1 MKVSCSA
8 RNFLFFHLWV
18 LLVSHGEI
26 GAGASGAVP
35 EALGDGP
42 EDVSEMVRHVVP
54 HTVPRP
60 VAGLFRRAGV
70 APELLGDALFHD
82 AAHLAAGGV
91 VLDADGQV
99 AEAFA
104 VEEGEPLLRE
114 GRGLVLDVLFLG
126 VEGDGVV
133 FHVRFVLVFSDTD
146 TALDR
151 NYCRGIVFSPTY
163 QSLRTSL

>member
-1 MKVSCSA
+1 
-8 RNFLFFHLWV
+8 
-18 LLVSHGEI
+18 
-26 GAGASGAVP
+26 
-35 EALGDGP
+35 
-42 EDVSEMVRHVVP
+42 MVRSGP
-54 HTVPRP
+54 GPQAQYLKPSGTVPKM
-60 VAGLFRRAGV
+60 FRKWFDTLCRIRYRAPL
-70 APELLGDALFHD
+70 PELLGDALFHD